1 MVTSERRRTFE
12 VVGGDVTKLYVKW
25 VGIVGVCAGV
35 ACGGG
40 EEPETEA
47 TTTETHA
54 TTGDERPVE
63 RNDGVGVEGLMGTI
77 SAMAVQRALEPKI
90 GRFFSCF
97 SQRSRD
103 VEVLG
108 GRIVLA
114 FRIRTDGSVLWVYPR
129 ESNIGDR
136 ETERCMLEVAAN
148 TQFSRPQGGEA
159 EFAYPLE
166 LDTAE
171 DVRPPTFWDS
181 SRVMSNVERV
191 RGEIVDCG
199 SGPFHVTVYVAPGGR
214 VIAAGASTSEQTQSE
229 ALDCVADAV
238 RGWAMPDPGSYP
250 AKVSFDL

>member
-1 MVTSERRRTFE
+1 M
-12 VVGGDVTKLYVKW
+12 TKYWQKW
-25 VGIVGVCAGV
+25 VAVAAIGVCA

-40 EEPETEA
+40 DEPEAE
-47 TTTETHA
+47 TTTAETHA
-54 TTGDERPVE
+54 TSGEEREIE

-97 SQRSRD
+97 SQRTRD

-114 FRIRTDGSVLWVYPR
+114 FRVRTDGSVLWVYPR

-148 TQFSRPQGGEA
+148 TRFSRPQGGEA
-159 EFAYPLE
+159 EFSYPLE

-171 DVRPPTFWDS
+171 DVRPPTFWDA
-181 SRVMSNVERV
+181 SRVSSNVERV

-214 VIAAGASTSEQTQSE
+214 VIAAGASTSEQTQSD
-229 ALDCVADAV
+229 ALECVADAV
-238 RGWAMPDPGSYP
+238 RSWSMPDPGSYP